1 MGGCCNIIWI
11 FVHVTHLIGCSEASP
26 PILTVSP
33 DYGVHLKGKSLTL
46 TCNVFNDYS
55 NKQFSFYKDSKSIF
69 QSDKTYN
76 YKIQTLDYTHGGR
89 YTCQYWEAGYIS
101 PISEGIL
108 ITVSASEDMLLKL
121 TTQQITTNSFS
132 PTVEKAGDLSLEW
145 HLGIGITVVFAL
157 LLIIASSYVIYRKR
171 KTQNK
176 AITPRSNT
184 EMQSFQEL
192 PYAEFCPGTNKEM
205 DEDSF
210 YSDG

>member
-1 MGGCCNIIWI
+1 MNRMIECPPVLVIKRLPKKIHTTMGGCCNIIWI

-132 PTVEKAGDLSLEW
+132 PTVEKAG
-145 HLGIGITVVFAL
+145 
-157 LLIIASSYVIYRKR
+157 